1 MGVFAGPEINED
13 GLVLALDA
21 GNTKSYS
28 DVPLGQQVFTT
39 PGITSWTCPSG
50 VYSVSVVC
58 VGAGGGGYSDNA
70 GGGGGLGY
78 KNNISVSPGTAYTV
92 GVGTF
97 GNNSAYP
104 DSYGADSFFIS
115 TSIVKGGGGHGGGNY
130 AQGGVQLA
138 GDGLGGDYVGDG
150 GGNGGNGGT
159 GGASGGGGAGG
170 YSGNGGAGGGPAQ
183 NGNAGAGG
191 GGGGGAGGE
200 GSFPDNHLGSSGGGV
215 GLLGEGSNG
224 AAGSYAS
231 GGNSTSTNTGGSGGA
246 DGDNGTSGCTQNNGG
261 GNYGGGG
268 SSGNRGNCANEGANG
283 AVRIIWG
290 TGRSFPSTN
299 TADDA
304 GLYWSDI
311 SGKGN
316 NGTPTNGPTHSSDDG
331 GYLEFDGTDDAVTV
345 DNSIRTTVGE
355 FVATSSNPFSISAWF
370 KPDTSDTSRNCIF
383 SKAGGYGSAGNV
395 YLEYDGTNL
404 SSVIRGTAT
413 NDFYTT
419 LTNSWHEVAICWDGS
434 TFKSYVNGSFVSNLN
449 VGTANSQ
456 DKMFSIGNSSSGVGN
471 EPFNGKISN
480 VKVYT
485 RGLTAE
491 EVAQNFN
498 ATRGR
503 YGI

>member
-13 GLVLALDA
+13 RLVLALDG
-21 GNTKSYS
+21 GNTKSFDPDS
-28 DVPLGQQVFTT
+28 PVGQQVFTT
-39 PGITSWTCPSG
+39 RGITSWTCPSG

-115 TSIVKGGGGHGGGNY
+115 TSIVKGGGGHGGGPN
-130 AQGGVQLA
+130 QSGGVQLA

-246 DGDNGTSGCTQNNGG
+246 DGDSGTSGCTQNNGG

-268 SSGNRGNCANEGANG
+268 SSGNRGNCANEGADG

-290 TGRSFPSTN
+290 TERSFPSTN

-316 NGTPTNGPTHSSDDG
+316 NGTPTNGPIFSSDNGGYFTFDGSNDQIDCGSSDDFAFG
-331 GYLEFDGTDDAVTV
+331 TGDFTIEFWCNPD
-345 DNSIRTTVGE
+345 TVGTE
-355 FVATSSNPFSISAWF
+355 GIISISSTGTNATTNWQFRYGSSKVRWIYSSSSDIISNSTVSTGEWTHVVATRS
-370 KPDTSDTSRNCIF
+370 
-383 SKAGGYGSAGNV
+383 G
-395 YLEYDGTNL
+395 
-404 SSVIRGTAT
+404 
-413 NDFYTT
+413 TT
-419 LTNSWHEVAICWDGS
+419 LTLYINA
-434 TFKSYVNGSFVSNLN
+434 VSE
-449 VGTANSQ
+449 GT
-456 DKMFSIGNSSSGVGN
+456 GSSSANLSDNGTLRIGCTRGQTN
-471 EPFNGKISN
+471 FFDGKISN
-480 VKVYT
+480 VKLYK
-485 RGLTAE
+485 GKALTAE
-491 EVAQNFN
+491 EVAQNYN
-498 ATRGR
+498 ALRGR